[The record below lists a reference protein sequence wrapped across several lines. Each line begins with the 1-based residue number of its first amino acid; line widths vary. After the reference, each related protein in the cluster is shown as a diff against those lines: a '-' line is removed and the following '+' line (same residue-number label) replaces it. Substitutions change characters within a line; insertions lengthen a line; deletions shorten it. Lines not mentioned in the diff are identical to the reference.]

1 MLRHAEGAAEWRGPT
16 PQVDDE
22 EEENE
27 GNNTSSYGFHL
38 DNKKNTDSDIMVTWH
53 VLVTRKYLV

>member
-38 DNKKNTDSDIMVTWH
+38 DNKKNTDSDIMVTW
-53 VLVTRKYLV
+53 